1 LNGGEQAVLE
11 VAQGISSPFTK
22 QVSEQDKKAIIDLY
36 QKILKV
42 NDVSACNAKELHA

>member
-1 LNGGEQAVLE
+1 LE
-11 VAQGISSPFTK
+11 VAQGNSSPFTK

-42 NDVSACNAKELHA
+42 NDVAGCSVKELHEQL